1 MCIQLKNINFETFY
15 HLIGASKVQLIIT
28 NFRMLQTID
37 FLFYAL
43 LHFFQVL
50 THMGSYMIISDA
62 NGNKPTHFQNNAL
75 MLVHY
80 WKIAH

>member
-37 FLFYAL
+37 FLFYAFIPPL
-43 LHFFQVL
+43 V
-50 THMGSYMIISDA
+50 
-62 NGNKPTHFQNNAL
+62 AL
-75 MLVHY
+75 FSSFNPYGKLY
-80 WKIAH
+80 DD